1 MPQHFVNKLKKEPL
15 YEAFFILPFTQSKKN
30 DKFVYYFK
38 TNTIFKNR
46 QMKRIVIKEID
57 KLKSTLNKG
66 KVVSEYL
73 IYLTLK
79 DGDGDIILKGFTE
92 LGEEN
97 KKSRVNQLI
106 AEYFLSSE
114 SLSSSNINDIIQEV
128 SFEENKNKTKTRWKT
143 NTH

>member
-1 MPQHFVNKLKKEPL
+1 
-15 YEAFFILPFTQSKKN
+15 
-30 DKFVYYFK
+30 
-38 TNTIFKNR
+38 
-46 QMKRIVIKEID
+46 MKRIVIKEID

-79 DGDGDIILKGFTE
+79 NDDEDIILKGFTE

-97 KKSRVNQLI
+97 KKSRVNQLLL
-106 AEYFLSSE
+106 EHFLSSE
-114 SLSSSNINDIIQEV
+114 SLSSSKINDIIQEV
-128 SFEENKNKTKTRWKT
+128 SFEENKNKTKTRWKI